1 MGAASRSMPL
11 MAGSCAGLGVLVGSF
26 QAAGG
31 TMLNKSGIR
40 PEIRNI
46 DPESSDSPL
55 KAFTQERRFRFFKNV
70 PESE

>member
-11 MAGSCAGLGVLVGSF
+11 MAGSCAGLGALVGSF

-31 TMLNKSGIR
+31 DMLNRQGIR
-40 PEIRNI
+40 PEVRNI
-46 DPESSDSPL
+46 DPENNDSPL
-55 KAFTQERRFRFFKNV
+55 KTFSQERRFLFFKKT